1 MSNNELSA
9 LLQKQRESS
18 LIPVIQDKPG
28 YIRPMSI
35 SEAVGRNPKSMLT
48 LQKERGLKPLIG
60 WVKGRLIELF
70 TYLGAFDIATEYQI
84 QVLATRI
91 CTKFFYWTPA
101 ELDYA
106 FIAFAS
112 GTYGKL
118 THYNHDRET
127 SVINPQDIMKALIDY
142 EKDLLVARGKREEER
157 MKQESERKKA
167 EEAKKPHGLE
177 AWNIYCEKAGL
188 DPATHKLASVKLHD
202 VNEELY
208 PERDERG
215 IIKNKPSNK

>member
-1 MSNNELSA
+1 M
-9 LLQKQRESS
+9 LQKQRESS

-101 ELDYA
+101 ELDFA
-106 FIAFAS
+106 FLSFAN
-112 GTYGKL
+112 GEYGKL
-118 THYNHDRET
+118 HHYNHDRDT
-127 SVINPQDIMKALIDY
+127 SVINPQDIMEALGKFD
-142 EKDLLVARGKREEER
+142 KDLLEERGRVEEEKKR
-157 MKQESERKKA
+157 QEEAKQAAKD
-167 EEAKKPHGLE
+167 AKKPHGIE
-177 AWNIYCEKAGL
+177 AWKAYCKSKGL
-188 DPATHKLASVKLHD
+188 DPTTHRLQSVKLHD
-202 VNEELY
+202 VNEEMY
-208 PERDERG
+208 NTPEKREAAER
-215 IIKNKPSNK
+215 KFQPLRKK

>member
-1 MSNNELSA
+1 
-9 LLQKQRESS
+9 
-18 LIPVIQDKPG
+18 
-28 YIRPMSI
+28 MSI
-35 SEAVGRNPKSMLT
+35 GEAVSRNPKTMLS

-84 QVLATRI
+84 QMLATRI
-91 CTKFFYWTPA
+91 CVKFYYWTPS

-106 FIAFAS
+106 FVAFAS

-142 EKDLLVARGKREEER
+142 EKDLLAERGRVEEER
-157 MKQESERKKA
+157 MKQEEARKKA
-167 EEAKKPHGLE
+167 EDAKKPHGIE
-177 AWNIYCEKAGL
+177 AWKLYCEKNGL
-188 DPATHKLASVKLHD
+188 DPATHRIQSVKLHD

-208 PERDERG
+208 PERNEHG
-215 IIKNKPSNK
+215 IIKKNN